1 MRKELKDTV
10 CQVFYSVYLLF
21 CQVFSLRV
29 LVKSSVACVCVCVYK
44 CSVGECKI
52 SIQYVQDCSY
62 TRGGFALVSDSLL

>member
-29 LVKSSVACVCVCVYK
+29 LVKSSVACVCVCVCINALWENVKSLYSMFK
-44 CSVGECKI
+44 TAATQEVG
-52 SIQYVQDCSY
+52 
-62 TRGGFALVSDSLL
+62 LH